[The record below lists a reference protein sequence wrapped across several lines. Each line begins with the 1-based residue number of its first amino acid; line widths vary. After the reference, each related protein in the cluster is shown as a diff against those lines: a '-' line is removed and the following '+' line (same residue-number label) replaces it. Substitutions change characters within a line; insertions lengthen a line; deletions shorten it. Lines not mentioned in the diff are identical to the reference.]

1 MPRKW
6 KTKADCGQKQGETPA
21 GKQNQA
27 DQRQSRTMREESTGQ
42 KPTILKIIECQLKA
56 RLF

>member
-1 MPRKW
+1 MENQSSLRT
-6 KTKADCGQKQGETPA
+6 KTRRNAA
-21 GKQNQA
+21 GRQNQA
-27 DQRQSRTMREESTGQ
+27 DQRQSRTLREELTGQ